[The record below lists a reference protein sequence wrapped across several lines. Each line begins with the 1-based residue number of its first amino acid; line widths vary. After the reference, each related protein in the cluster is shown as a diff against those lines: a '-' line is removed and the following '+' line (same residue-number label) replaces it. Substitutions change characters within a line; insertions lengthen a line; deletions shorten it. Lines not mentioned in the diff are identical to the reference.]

1 MSVICLLILLSEQW
15 IEAKLYCQCNWSHA
29 SPGTCRDCILDSF
42 SYLHG
47 TRLRTHKQ
55 TITVAPRRAIDMDN
69 GVLDKETR
77 KLRFPRLAF
86 PQSSFFY
93 MLPHSREDG
102 NPSLSP

>member
-1 MSVICLLILLSEQW
+1 
-15 IEAKLYCQCNWSHA
+15 
-29 SPGTCRDCILDSF
+29 
-42 SYLHG
+42 
-47 TRLRTHKQ
+47 
-55 TITVAPRRAIDMDN
+55 MDN

-93 MLPHSREDG
+93 MLPHSWEDG